1 MINKKFIYILFIS
14 LFLMNNVLAEEIDLD
29 LIKGWNLVS
38 VPLEI
43 EDNHPREVFGD
54 TMDDIIRIYTFNPRE
69 GALIFIPEL
78 PDTVNTIREIDPS
91 HGYWIRMKN
100 DRTVTIEGRAV
111 ESIQIG
117 LRRGFNLIG
126 YIGETRNT
134 EEVFG
139 QIDNKLEKVVGF
151 ETRTNNPN
159 KGGGVA
165 GGKLYMPSLPSQVQ
179 SLKLMVPKLGYWVV
193 MKDDAVL
200 NYQELNS
207 SQGALFRM
215 TDGSD
220 IFVINIT
227 DSEKIQE
234 ARDILS
240 GRQTDAT
247 HVMGII
253 AKNPVDYNPPWS
265 YHLEPETISFFE
277 YAVEVCDASIQYVE
291 DNLEEVGGALLP
303 GNRWC
308 PWGSRLIEEVN
319 V

>member
-1 MINKKFIYILFIS
+1 
-14 LFLMNNVLAEEIDLD
+14 
-29 LIKGWNLVS
+29 
-38 VPLEI
+38 
-43 EDNHPREVFGD
+43 
-54 TMDDIIRIYTFNPRE
+54 
-69 GALIFIPEL
+69 
-78 PDTVNTIREIDPS
+78 
-91 HGYWIRMKN
+91 
-100 DRTVTIEGRAV
+100 
-111 ESIQIG
+111 
-117 LRRGFNLIG
+117 
-126 YIGETRNT
+126 
-134 EEVFG
+134 
-139 QIDNKLEKVVGF
+139 
-151 ETRTNNPN
+151 
-159 KGGGVA
+159 
-165 GGKLYMPSLPSQVQ
+165 
-179 SLKLMVPKLGYWVV
+179 

-253 AKNPVDYNPPWS
+253 AKNPVDYNPLGS

-291 DNLEEVGGALLP
+291 DNLEEVGGALLL